1 MRTPIRLALG
11 EAATPLFRL
20 WMRVSRPMT
29 LGVRALVFDETGRV
43 GLVRHT
49 YKRGWHLPGGGV
61 ERGETAERSLM
72 RECRE
77 ELGANPAETALV
89 GVFRN
94 PTFSGDHILLYRVTA
109 WTPCDTDSEGEIAE
123 IGWFDP
129 HDPPDTATPATR
141 RRLDEWR
148 DGRAPPEDW

>member
-1 MRTPIRLALG
+1 MKGRIRLVLG

-20 WMRVSRPMT
+20 WMRLSRPMT
-29 LGVRALVFDETGRV
+29 LGVRALVFDEAGRV

-61 ERGETAERSLM
+61 ERGETAEVSLM

-77 ELGANPAETALV
+77 ELGADPLQTMLV

-94 PTFSGDHILLYRVTA
+94 PTFAGDHILLYQVPA
-109 WTPCDTDSEGEIAE
+109 WRACETDSEGEIAE

-129 HDPPDTATPATR
+129 HDLPGDVTPATR
-141 RRLDEWR
+141 RRLAEWR
-148 DGRAPPEDW
+148 DGRPPPEDW